1 MLSLPSALAC
11 AVVALILWG
20 VPGLILATRLRL
32 GLGGGLA
39 LAPALG
45 WAVQNAL
52 ALPLAQM
59 FGFSPFASLA
69 ASGLA
74 GALALLAAPGR
85 RERGPVGPKV
95 LFALAAA
102 LIALAPAA
110 AVWPKVGG
118 GGVLLSAPL
127 FDHSKVALIDAI
139 LRAGVPPEDPVYG
152 GGPLAVSY
160 YYLWHFGAAQIAA
173 FVGAKGWAADA
184 AASWFTAFAAL
195 CLMGGLAARLRP
207 GRLAPRL
214 VLVVALSGSL
224 RPALAALVGQAR
236 LDGVLE
242 PASGLA
248 GWLFQVSWSPHH
260 VMAACCALLVLGLL
274 QRLAT
279 RTGRPEALVVG
290 LVLSLVLAAGFQA
303 SLWVG
308 GLVLALAG
316 GAIALALVAGLPPRR
331 RLAFL
336 ALCLGAAL
344 LALGLSAPLLHA
356 QAEAAAARGGGV
368 PLALGFYPVLAPD
381 LPHTLRL
388 LLDPPAYWL
397 VFLPLE
403 LPLVF
408 LPGALWLLRGGGAED
423 PRFTRLLALFAFVS
437 LAGGWVLVSTA
448 GENNDL
454 GWRAVLPGLLIL
466 IPAAAA
472 QGAEWIAQRARV
484 PLVALAVASA
494 AGLAGGAVIGVGN
507 LTGVPSPSAPAFAH
521 APELWE
527 AVRRHAGPRDR
538 VANNPALFADM
549 TPWPVNISWALLADR
564 PSCFAGDELALAFAP
579 LSPQARG
586 ALADLFARV
595 FAGTPQAGDVAAMVH
610 RLGCRV
616 LVVTPQDGAWETDPF
631 RAQPALRLAEEA
643 PGRWRIY
650 VAEGSGQ

>member
-1 MLSLPSALAC
+1 MLSLPSVLAC
-11 AVVALILWG
+11 AAVALILWG
-20 VPGLILATRLRL
+20 GPGWLLATRLRL
-32 GLGGGLA
+32 GLGGSLA
-39 LAPALG
+39 LAPVLG
-45 WAVQNAL
+45 WAAQNTL
-52 ALPLAQM
+52 ALPLAQL
-59 FGFSPFASLA
+59 FGFSPATSLLASL
-69 ASGLA
+69 LA
-74 GALALLAAPGR
+74 GALALLAAPQPGTR
-85 RERGPVGPKV
+85 APMAPLL
-95 LFALAAA
+95 LFAGAAT
-102 LIALAPAA
+102 LIALVPAA
-110 AVWPKVGG
+110 AVWPKAGY

-139 LRAGVPPEDPVYG
+139 LREGVPPEDPVYG
-152 GGPLAVSY
+152 GGPLTVSY
-160 YYLWHFGAAQIAA
+160 YYLWHFGAAQLAGLT
-173 FVGAKGWAADA
+173 GATGWAADA
-184 AASWFTAFAAL
+184 AGSWFTAFAAL

-207 GRLAPRL
+207 GRLAPGL
-214 VLVVALSGSL
+214 VLVAALSGSL
-224 RPALAALVGQAR
+224 RPALAALVGQAA
-236 LDGVLE
+236 LDKVLE

-260 VMAACCALLVLGLL
+260 VMAACCALLAFGLF
-274 QRLAT
+274 QRLAG
-279 RTGRPEALVVG
+279 RAGRPEVLLVG
-290 LVLSLVLAAGFQA
+290 LVLALVLAAGFQA

-308 GLVLALAG
+308 GITLALTGGAVVLAL
-316 GAIALALVAGLPPRR
+316 LRGLPPRR

-381 LPHTLRL
+381 LPRVLRL
-388 LLDPPAYWL
+388 LLDPFFYWL

-408 LPGALWLLRGGGAED
+408 LPGALWLLRGRGED
-423 PRFTRLLALFAFVS
+423 TRFTRLLALFAFVS

-466 IPAAAA
+466 IPASAA
-472 QGAEWIAQRARV
+472 QAADWIGRGARA
-484 PLVALAVASA
+484 PWLALALVAVG
-494 AGLAGGAVIGVGN
+494 GLGGGAVIAAGN
-507 LTGVPSPSAPAFAH
+507 LRGVPSPSAEDFSR
-521 APELWE
+521 APDLWA

-549 TPWPVNISWALLADR
+549 TPWPVNISWALLANR
-564 PSCFAGDELALAFAP
+564 PSCFAGNELALAFAP
-579 LSPQARG
+579 LSPQAR
-586 ALADLFARV
+586 AELTELFARV

-610 RLGCRV
+610 RLNCRM
-616 LVVTPQDGAWETDPF
+616 LVVTPRDGAWARDPF
-631 RAQPALRLAEEA
+631 RGEPMLRLAEEE